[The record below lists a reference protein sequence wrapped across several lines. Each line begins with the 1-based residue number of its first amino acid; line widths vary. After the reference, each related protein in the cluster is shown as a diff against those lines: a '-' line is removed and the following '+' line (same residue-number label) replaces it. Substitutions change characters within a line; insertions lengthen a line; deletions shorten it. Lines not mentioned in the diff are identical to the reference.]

1 MSKEV
6 HLMWDDSVLTIAPSS
21 PALEKF
27 LTYREKKLAQDPK
40 CPWKKVTKVTV
51 NTLYKVINQQN
62 GYNVIQTMQGMWL
75 KVKTFL
81 EENGWD
87 VKFYDMRIGFPKP
100 RLDLMCGF
108 RFKQQE
114 LLTSFLST
122 NCSGLLG
129 APTRYGKCLGKNTKV
144 LMFDGTVKFVQ
155 DIRDGDLVMG
165 HDSKPR
171 KVVGVVS
178 GIDDLYRVTP
188 NKGESFVCTGD
199 HKLLVYRTKQGGNK
213 SPNLDGKEFIIT
225 AQQYHTQSKTF
236 KHLHKL
242 VRRAVSYPEKKVD
255 VDPYCYG
262 LWLGDGHTSAPILT
276 SADEI
281 CAKAWMIEADKV
293 GLVVSK
299 KEIKNNK
306 ASYYSVRSKNKSI
319 LNIWRHTF
327 KSSVVNKCKTLLP
340 VYAVNSRDVRL
351 QVLAGLIDSDG
362 CVNNPR
368 PGLGVGCYSITTKLF
383 NLANDIASLCRGLGF
398 RATVKER
405 SKCAQSKIIRTY
417 YDVNISGNLS
427 DIPVKLHRKKAINKN
442 LRVNP
447 LITGFTTEY
456 LCRGDYYGFELEGPD
471 GLFLLGDYT
480 VTHNTT
486 LIKNTLRAFPNVHTV
501 VTAPGADL
509 VKQLYEDVKEA
520 LPHREVKLIG
530 AGSTKSPCDDINVVS
545 MDSLHKCDAS
555 ACKLLLIDEP
565 HACVT
570 DSRLPELTKFDKA
583 RRIGFGATLKGRFD
597 QRDILIEALIGPV
610 IAERTFQEAVAEGAV
625 CPLIVY
631 MIVIP
636 LAGNADDRDRAYK
649 THLFK
654 GERVAKAVRWICHEL
669 LPQEW
674 QTLLFIKNEEQAE
687 YFLDWV
693 GQDGT
698 IAMAKRMT
706 KTEREELM
714 ERMRGDEIKRC
725 LASEI
730 YAQGVTFNH
739 VRALINLSGGG
750 ANTSTIQK
758 PGRLAEVRP
767 NKKCGVVFDFLFI
780 PGSGTG
786 NGIQALYRESMAR
799 VKAYTE
805 KGYEIIYVNS
815 YNELE
820 TSFKSKAI

>member
-1 MSKEV
+1 MSKEA

-27 LTYREKKLAQDPK
+27 LTYREKSLIQDPK
-40 CPWKKVTKVTV
+40 NPWKKVTKVTV
-51 NTLYKVINQQN
+51 NPLYKVVSQQN

-81 EENGWD
+81 EEQGWD
-87 VKFYDMRIGFPKP
+87 VKFYDMRITFPKP

-114 LLTSFLST
+114 LLTSFLAT

-129 APTRYGKCLGKNTKV
+129 APTRYGKCLGLDTPI
-144 LMFDGTVKFVQ
+144 LMFDGTVKPVQ
-155 DIRDGDLVMG
+155 DIKNGDLLMG
-165 HDSKPR
+165 PDSQPR
-171 KVVGVVS
+171 KVTGCIT
-178 GIDDLYRVTP
+178 GYGKMYKVTP
-188 NKGESFVCTGD
+188 NYKGMVWTCNEDHILHVQRVNESKDIKWNRARETENITIRD
-199 HKLLVYRTKQGGNK
+199 W
-213 SPNLDGKEFIIT
+213 LDS
-225 AQQYHTQSKTF
+225 SKWF
-236 KHLHKL
+236 KHVRKM
-242 VRRAVSYPEKKVD
+242 RRAELSFNMKEHFVPAYI
-255 VDPYCYG
+255 YG
-262 LWLGDGHTSAPILT
+262 AWLGDGHSCGITFT
-276 SADEI
+276 NADPEV
-281 CAKAWMIEADKV
+281 W
-293 GLVVSK
+293 
-299 KEIKNNK
+299 KEIEQWAKNNSLLLSDNITPAGAATTK
-306 ASYYSVRSKNKSI
+306 RFVMNKGTGNTCRDINFIKQWFVS
-319 LNIWRHTF
+319 R
-327 KSSVVNKCKTLLP
+327 NKTEGIRKEYLL
-340 VYAVNSRDVRL
+340 SDRQQRL
-351 QVLAGLIDSDG
+351 ELLAGLLDTDG
-362 CVNNPR
+362 ESN
-368 PGLGVGCYSITTKLF
+368 GTTNCGFISKHKKLSEDVTF
-383 NLANDIASLCRGLGF
+383 LCNSLGF
-398 RATVKER
+398 GATCKEVTKHSQNGTKGTYWR
-405 SKCAQSKIIRTY
+405 VMIRGAT
-417 YDVNISGNLS
+417 NE
-427 DIPVKLHRKKAINKN
+427 IPFRVPRKKRARKNKFN
-442 LRVNP
+442 CLTV
-447 LITGFTTEY
+447 GFKVEFIGY
-456 LCRGDYYGFELEGPD
+456 DNYYGFELEGAD
-471 GLFLLGDYT
+471 KLFLLGDCT

-509 VKQLYEDVKEA
+509 VKQLHDDIKEA

-545 MDSLHKCDAS
+545 MDSLHKCDAAS
-555 ACKLLLIDEP
+555 CKLLLIDEP

-583 RRIGFGATLKGRFD
+583 RKIGFGATLKGRFD

-636 LAGNADDRDRAYK
+636 LSGNSDDRDRAYK

-669 LPQEW
+669 LPQDW
-674 QTLLFIKNEEQAE
+674 QTLIFIKNEEQAE

-706 KTEREELM
+706 KTEREALM

-767 NKKCGVVFDFLFI
+767 DKKCGVVFDFFFT
-780 PGSGTG
+780 PGTG
-786 NGIQALYRESMAR
+786 KGTGIQALCRESMAR

-805 KGYEIIYVNS
+805 KGYEIIYVDS
-815 YNELE
+815 YNSLE
-820 TSFKSKAI
+820 ESFKEKAL